1 MKLWPFRRDTG
12 PKWRNLTRAQRLGVA
27 RNLGATAVSLVNFG
41 RGYEAVTSPF
51 SEQRRSSCVETKG
64 EDKVLNAR
72 DRARVVNMH
81 RDMMRNSPT
90 RVMQDQQ
97 LRVNVV
103 GSVGGKM
110 YASFP
115 DGFEDAA
122 GEVMDYFNHVWAP
135 RAEFTYG
142 KNFNWLL
149 KTLLTAKDVNGNVL
163 LVFDDGILTSG
174 SGTGRIRGFEGDEI
188 ADVPDDLLKRHYG
201 ESCRQS
207 QGFVYNGSGMFCGCY
222 ASTAQRGRSVLDP
235 SLGILRLSRDPFSAD
250 DSNWVMLGDMRRF
263 NQGRA
268 VSPVTAAITCL
279 VDLHETL
286 ASEAQAAKINSQLV
300 GQILKDASVDDGYD
314 GEDAAGFDDD
324 EGGGEPVVQEFST
337 REMNA
342 IGARFD
348 QMPKGLRLELL
359 DTKRPNTNMP
369 AYVEMLTGL
378 VGGTRGLARVYST
391 LKAQTSYT
399 AFRGEQVMTEPTF
412 RELRKELER
421 EVCDWAARC
430 AIRRAVGLGL
440 IRHALPDGWENM
452 LAWTWPK
459 MVEVSEK
466 DAQSALNQKLKNGV
480 TSLHRELGPGEY
492 ERLREERR
500 KEAAD
505 YLADGLIYP
514 GSESVSG
521 AIARNGGP
529 ADDDRDDDKDDDG
542 KEPPD
547 DERNQE

>member
-1 MKLWPFRRDTG
+1 MRLWPFRRDNG
-12 PKWRNLTRAQRLGVA
+12 PNWRDLSRDQRYAVA
-27 RNLGATAVSLVNFG
+27 RNLGATAISLVNFG
-41 RGYEAVTSPF
+41 KGYEAVTAPF
-51 SEQRRSSCVETKG
+51 SEQRRPSCVETTG
-64 EDKVLNAR
+64 EDKILSAR
-72 DRARVVNMH
+72 DRARIVNMH
-81 RDMMRNSPT
+81 RDMMRNAPT

-115 DGFEDAA
+115 NGFEDAA

-149 KTLLTAKDVNGNVL
+149 KTILTAKDVNGNVL
-163 LVFDDGILTSG
+163 LVFDDGVLTAG
-174 SGTGRIRGFEGDEI
+174 DGTGRVRGFEGDEI
-188 ADVPDDLLKRHYG
+188 ANVPDVLLKAHYG
-201 ESCRQS
+201 DKFRQS
-207 QGFVYNGSGMFCGCY
+207 QGFVYNASGMFCGCY
-222 ASTAQRGRSVLDP
+222 ASTSQRGRTVFDP
-235 SLGILRLSRDPFSAD
+235 SRGVIRLSRDPFSGD
-250 DSNWVMLGDMRRF
+250 DANWIVLGDMRRF

-279 VDLHETL
+279 VDLHETI
-286 ASEAQAAKINSQLV
+286 ASEAQAAKMNSQLV

-314 GEDAAGFDDD
+314 GSDAAGFDDD
-324 EGGGEPVVQEFST
+324 ENGDAPVVQEFST
-337 REMNA
+337 RELDA

-348 QMPKGLRLELL
+348 QMPKGLRIELL

-421 EVCDWAARC
+421 EVCDWVARC
-430 AIRRAVGLGL
+430 VIRRAVRIGL
-440 IRHALPDGWENM
+440 IVHALPHGWENM

-466 DAQSALNQKLKNGV
+466 DAQAALNQKLKNGV

-521 AIARNGGP
+521 SIAPQAGDGEGNH
-529 ADDDRDDDKDDDG
+529 DDDG
-542 KEPPD
+542 REPSAD
-547 DERNQE
+547 DERNEE

>member
-1 MKLWPFRRDTG
+1 MKLWPFSRDTG

-51 SEQRRSSCVETKG
+51 SEQRRSSHVETKG
-64 EDKVLNAR
+64 EDKILNAR
-72 DRARVVNMH
+72 DRARIVNMH
-81 RDMMRNSPT
+81 RDMMRNSAT

-97 LRVNVV
+97 VRVNVV

-115 DGFEDAA
+115 AEYRDASD
-122 GEVMDYFNHVWAP
+122 EVTNYVNHVWGP
-135 RAEFTYG
+135 RAEYTYG
-142 KNFNWLL
+142 LSLNWIL
-149 KTLLTAKDVNGNVL
+149 KTALTAQDANGNVL
-163 LVFDDGILTSG
+163 LVFDDGVLTG
-174 SGTGRIRGFEGDEI
+174 GCGTGKVRGFEGDEI
-188 ADVPDDLLKRHYG
+188 ADVPADLFRAHYG
-201 ESCRQS
+201 PGFHQS
-207 QGFVYNGSGMFCGCY
+207 QGFVYDASGMFVGCY
-222 ASTAQRGRSVLDP
+222 ASTSQRGRSVFDP
-235 SLGILRLSRDPFSAD
+235 KLGVLRLTRDPVSD
-250 DSNWVMLGDMRRF
+250 DDANWVMLGDMRRF

-279 VDLHETL
+279 VDLHETI

-300 GQILKDASVDDGYD
+300 GQILRDASDEDYG
-314 GEDAAGFDDD
+314 GSDAAGFDDD
-324 EGGGEPVVQEFST
+324 EDGKVEVQEFST
-337 REMNA
+337 RELNA

-348 QMPKGLRLELL
+348 EMPKGLRLELL

-412 RELRKELER
+412 RELRKDLER
-421 EVCDWAARC
+421 RVCDWAARC
-430 AIRRAVGLGL
+430 AIRRAVRLG
-440 IRHALPDGWENM
+440 IFSHALPDGWEHM

-466 DAQSALNQKLKNGV
+466 DAQGALNMKLKNGV

-500 KEAAD
+500 REAAD
-505 YLADGLIYP
+505 YIADGLVYP

-521 AIARNGGP
+521 TVVPGGQDG
-529 ADDDRDDDKDDDG
+529 ADENRDDGEGPESG
-542 KEPPD
+542 KN
-547 DERNQE
+547 DERNEQ